1 MVVNEVRE
9 GASLLERDAELELI
23 GDSIARASAGEGGL
37 VVVEGDA
44 GVGKTE
50 LLRAA
55 AALGYEAG
63 LHVMRGRGS
72 ELDRAF
78 AFGVVRQLLE
88 REVAA
93 APELLTGGAE
103 PAEAVFAAA
112 GGAARAEEGLFAS
125 LQGLDWLVATL
136 AARKPLLLLAD
147 DVHWADSASLRWLVF
162 LAERVE
168 DVRALVV
175 AATRPAEPGADQEL
189 LDALVVA
196 PAARALK
203 PAPLSGNATT

>member
-93 APELLTGGAE
+93 EPGLLTGGAE
-103 PAEAVFAAA
+103 PAAAVFAAPA
-112 GGAARAEEGLFAS
+112 RDTPAADDGFAALHGL
-125 LQGLDWLVATL
+125 QWLVANL
-136 AARKPLLLLAD
+136 
-147 DVHWADSASLRWLVF
+147 
-162 LAERVE
+162 
-168 DVRALVV
+168 
-175 AATRPAEPGADQEL
+175 
-189 LDALVVA
+189 
-196 PAARALK
+196 
-203 PAPLSGNATT
+203 